1 MSVRFEKLYKE
12 SGCGETFLLTAHMMS
27 LDLSAYIILM
37 IIRAFLSCNRK
48 VYYMGQFH

>member
-1 MSVRFEKLYKE
+1 MSVRFEKLYKNQDVVKL
-12 SGCGETFLLTAHMMS
+12 FLLTAHMMS

-48 VYYMGQFH
+48 VYYIGQFH